1 MSVVAV
7 KVYKDN
13 IQIAADSIVVY
24 GDSKKTDGN
33 FSKLVKVNDIIIGF
47 VGTAEEGS
55 LMLHYADT
63 HKPLSASEKDMLTFM
78 IEFSK
83 WKSDV
88 GVGSDINNSYIVVY
102 DGKAFYINGMLV
114 YEVDNYEAIG
124 AGMDFANAAM
134 YLGHTPKEAVKVA
147 CELSCWVAEPIVE
160 FEEKR

>member
-1 MSVVAV
+1 MSVAV

-13 IQIAADSIVVY
+13 IQIAADSIIID
-24 GDSKKTDGN
+24 GSSEKTN
-33 FSKLVKVNDIIIGF
+33 STFSKLVKVNNMIIGST
-47 VGTAEEGS
+47 GSAEEAS
-55 LMLHYADT
+55 LMTHYADT
-63 HKPLSASEKDMLTFM
+63 HKPITASEKDMLTFM

-88 GVGSDINNSYIVVY
+88 GVGSDINNSYIIVY
-102 DGKAFYINGMLV
+102 DGKAFYIGGMLV
-114 YEVDNYEAIG
+114 FEVDNYEAIG